1 MAVTGSDLGRPVR
14 IYLCGSVKKGLLDN
28 RSEEEFWDP
37 AHEIAI
43 AKALDRP
50 VELLNPSKTKIRR
63 SNYFI
68 NFGCDIFL
76 VQSSD
81 LLFADL
87 RSEKGIGVG
96 AELMFARQAGIP
108 VIAWLPPDSHY
119 RRDLTDVFGEDLHNW
134 VHPFAY
140 ALSDY
145 IEDSL
150 NAVCERAKSIL
161 AGEVQPVMRNK
172 EIKQATDAFLREY
185 PDFER

>member
-1 MAVTGSDLGRPVR
+1 MVLTCSDSGRPVR
-14 IYLCGSVKKGLLDN
+14 IYLCGSVKKGLTDN
-28 RSEEEFWDP
+28 RPEEEFWAPRD
-37 AHEIAI
+37 EEAI
-43 AKALDRP
+43 ANALDRP
-50 VELLNPSKTKIRR
+50 VELLNPSKTQIRR
-63 SNYFI
+63 SDYFV

-76 VQSSD
+76 IQSSD

-96 AELMFARQAGIP
+96 AELMFARQAAIP
-108 VIAWLPPDSHY
+108 VITWLPPDSHY

-150 NAVCERAKSIL
+150 DAVCERAKSIL
-161 AGEVQPVMRNK
+161 AGEVEPIMRNK
-172 EIKQATDAFLREY
+172 EIKRATETFLREY
-185 PDFER
+185 PDFQG

>member
-1 MAVTGSDLGRPVR
+1 MALTGSDLNRPVR
-14 IYLCGSVKKGLLDN
+14 IYLCGSVKKGLEDN
-28 RSEEEFWDP
+28 RPEEEFWAH
-37 AHEIAI
+37 AHEMAI
-43 AKALDRP
+43 VASLDRP
-50 VELLNPSKTKIRR
+50 VELLNPSKTQIRR
-63 SNYFI
+63 SDYFI
-68 NFGCDIFL
+68 NFGCDMYL

-81 LLFADL
+81 LLLADL

-150 NAVCERAKSIL
+150 EAVCERAKAIL
-161 AGEVQPVMRNK
+161 AGEVQSVMINK
-172 EIKQATDAFLREY
+172 EIKYATDAFLREY
-185 PDFER
+185 PDFKS